1 MYRRKCFNILGPL
14 LFSIYIYDLN
24 EVHDISES
32 TYLLHFNIS
41 ESTYLL
47 HFNISESTPLHF
59 NKTIAKLNEFV
70 NFDMKTLIEC
80 LHAKLFYKF
89 QETEMVN

>member
-32 TYLLHFNIS
+32 TYLLHFN
-41 ESTYLL
+41 
-47 HFNISESTPLHF
+47 
-59 NKTIAKLNEFV
+59 KTKAKLNEFV

>member
-24 EVHDISES
+24 EVDDISES
-32 TYLLHFNIS
+32 TYL
-41 ESTYLL
+41 
-47 HFNISESTPLHF
+47 LHF

-80 LHAKLFYKF
+80 LHAKFFYKF